1 MSQSFTT
8 TLGEENTSGNLAATL
23 WKDQL
28 SLCPSLPEHRDL
40 NGGGVSLTTRS
51 PGVAQQERSID
62 VVERI

>member
-8 TLGEENTSGNLAATL
+8 TLEEENTLGNLAATL

-28 SLCPSLPEHRDL
+28 PLCPSFPEHHDL
-40 NGGGVSLTTRS
+40 NGGGVSLTSRS
-51 PGVAQQERSID
+51 PGVAQQDRSTD